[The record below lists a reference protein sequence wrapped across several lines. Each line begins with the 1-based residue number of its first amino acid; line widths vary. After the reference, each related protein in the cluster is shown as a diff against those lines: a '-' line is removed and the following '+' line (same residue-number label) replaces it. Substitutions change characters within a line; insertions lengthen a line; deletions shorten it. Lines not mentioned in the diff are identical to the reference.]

1 MMLQPPAQAFPS
13 CRRERVSASV
23 RPYGWRG
30 IFPVLGL
37 ALAGCLAMQGP
48 ARAQEKV
55 AKTSMIELYTSQGCK
70 SCPRADRN
78 FARYANDPHVLA
90 LSFHVNYWDYMGWRD
105 TLATQENA
113 DRQTAYRRA
122 QKARMVYTPQAI
134 IDGRTQVNGRDMTA
148 IEAQTAHRRLDV
160 PVSIRQIDSNRLSI
174 EIGAGEHRDTGA
186 FTLLMQDDTGGLEV
200 QRKDG
205 EWIGAPPVKGA
216 YVINIGN
223 VMMKWTNGR
232 FVSTMHRV
240 VNRALKPRYSIPFFA
255 NPDYDVTIA
264 PIAEIMKP
272 GEKAEFEPFE
282 NGPYMRDF
290 YDKGMAYLRK
300 GR

>member
-1 MMLQPPAQAFPS
+1 M
-13 CRRERVSASV
+13 
-23 RPYGWRG
+23 
-30 IFPVLGL
+30 GL

-174 EIGAGEHRDTGA
+174 EIGAGEKPKTPLHVVLFYFRDPVTVPITAGENAGQSVTYRNAVNGIDTIGLWDGKPMKIELPTSELVRRKASGCAVALQETAADDLPGPIHGGA
-186 FTLLMQDDTGGLEV
+186 IF
-200 QRKDG
+200 KSS
-205 EWIGAPPVKGA
+205 APP
-216 YVINIGN
+216 
-223 VMMKWTNGR
+223 
-232 FVSTMHRV
+232 
-240 VNRALKPRYSIPFFA
+240 AL
-255 NPDYDVTIA
+255 
-264 PIAEIMKP
+264 
-272 GEKAEFEPFE
+272 
-282 NGPYMRDF
+282 
-290 YDKGMAYLRK
+290 
-300 GR
+300 

>member
-174 EIGAGEHRDTGA
+174 EIGAGEKPKTPLHVVLFYFRDPVTVPITAGENAGQFDDADA
-186 FTLLMQDDTGGLEV
+186 FEGRFGHGSPMLSGRAAGLFV
-200 QRKDG
+200 FHACRPG
-205 EWIGAPPVKGA
+205 TAAHLGAPSNYQPRAPLSRPLHWAKA
-216 YVINIGN
+216 HAAPFTSAARY
-223 VMMKWTNGR
+223 R
-232 FVSTMHRV
+232 STWRT
-240 VNRALKPRYSIPFFA
+240 RP
-255 NPDYDVTIA
+255 
-264 PIAEIMKP
+264 
-272 GEKAEFEPFE
+272 
-282 NGPYMRDF
+282 
-290 YDKGMAYLRK
+290 
-300 GR
+300 